1 MSTGKAARGG
11 TRQAASQETCP
22 VGRSLEFSEE
32 GTMGT
37 ASHIVLTG
45 WILGTLL
52 GMRHALEPDHIAAV
66 STLMTERRH
75 SRGGALLLGAC
86 WGFGHSLA
94 LLVVGILLA
103 GLHAELP
110 PRLALLFEAAVVVML
125 VGLGVKALRSAF
137 RGPLSITTH
146 REHGHAHDA
155 DHDHVSDRRRFA
167 ARSISYGI
175 IHGLAGSGSLTAL
188 VIANLPSLGS
198 RVAYNALFGF
208 GSMLGM
214 ATLSGL
220 AGLPLSRIRQAGLA
234 MRVVG
239 ALTGVFSISLGLFWA
254 APLVRQ
260 LL

>member
-1 MSTGKAARGG
+1 MS
-11 TRQAASQETCP
+11 S
-22 VGRSLEFSEE
+22 
-32 GTMGT
+32 
-37 ASHIVLTG
+37 ASHVVFTG

-75 SRGGALLLGAC
+75 SRGGALFLGAC

-125 VGLGVKALRSAF
+125 IGLGVKALRSAF
-137 RGPLSITTH
+137 RGPLSITTDH
-146 REHGHAHDA
+146 EHGHAHDHEHA
-155 DHDHVSDRRRFA
+155 AKRRRFA

-198 RVAYNALFGF
+198 RVAYIALFGF

-220 AGLPLSRIRQAGLA
+220 AGLPLSRIRQAGRA

-254 APLVRQ
+254 APLMRQ
-260 LL
+260 LM

>member
-1 MSTGKAARGG
+1 V
-11 TRQAASQETCP
+11 SQETCP

-37 ASHIVLTG
+37 ASHIVFTG

-75 SRGGALLLGAC
+75 SRGGALLLGAS

-110 PRLALLFEAAVVVML
+110 PRLALIFEAGVVIML
-125 VGLGVKALRSAF
+125 LGLGVKALRSAF
-137 RGPLSITTH
+137 RGPLSLTQDH
-146 REHGHAHDA
+146 QHEHGH
-155 DHDHVSDRRRFA
+155 DHEHAAGLRRRRFA
-167 ARSISYGI
+167 ARSIFYGI

-198 RVAYNALFGF
+198 RVAYIALFGL
-208 GSMLGM
+208 GSMIGM

-220 AGLPLSRIRQAGLA
+220 AGLPLSRIRQAGRA

-239 ALTGVFSISLGLFWA
+239 AMTGVFSTSLGLFWA
-254 APLVRQ
+254 APLLRQ